1 MALSRHIPITNEL
14 DFPAWVYAVGGV
26 EQVIDFDASTPGQ
39 RVQAHDRDSGLP
51 LWAISVFD
59 PDPEVRAKV
68 IRVKIASR
76 TPPVL
81 PQPPAGSPFPA
92 VAFEGLTA
100 TPYVDTSGSRPR
112 LAWSFRATAVR
123 AASPKAQVPQPLSAR
138 SHQARG
144 DRGDAPRSVCRP
156 VFYLQRSVQRVGR
169 LPPKVWSHVRVD
181 VRRDGDRGMA

>member
-14 DFPAWVYAVGGV
+14 VFPAGAYAVGAV
-26 EQVIDFDASTPGQ
+26 EQVVDFEASTREQ
-39 RVQAHDRDSGLP
+39 KVQARDRESGLP
-51 LWAISVFD
+51 TWAISVFD
-59 PDPEVRAKV
+59 ADPEARAKV
-68 IRVKIASR
+68 VRVKIAAR

-123 AASPKAQVPQPLSAR
+123 GASAKAQ
-138 SHQARG
+138 
-144 DRGDAPRSVCRP
+144 APAAPST
-156 VFYLQRSVQRVGR
+156 LHR
-169 LPPKVWSHVRVD
+169 LEPS
-181 VRRDGDRGMA
+181 G